1 MDKLRKLLTEY
12 ADEGLDHIVISR
24 PRDKKNTVSKL
35 RIRPVMIKGN
45 LMFQETSYDG
55 PKALHKNLD
64 KVSLVDG
71 IMDLMER
78 DYVQIELAADDA
90 SATGLVNRKG
100 ELSLKVKRT
109 PDKAAGRMLPKTSL
123 AHDRKKKRILEEG
136 KPVGFLID
144 LGLMTEDGHVVKSG
158 FDKYRQINRFLEF
171 VDDITFALPKDREI
185 RILDFGCGISY
196 LTFAVYYYFKELKGY
211 DVRITGLDLK
221 EDVIIKCNELRDKY
235 GYEKLDFVCGDVA
248 DHFERDRGGCDL
260 MLTLHACDTAT
271 DYALYNAIK
280 RNAGIILS
288 VPCCQHEVN
297 KQIDSSMLAPIMKY
311 GIIKERM
318 SALITDGVR
327 AELLDACGYD
337 VQLLEFIDMEH
348 TPKNILIRAVKKKG
362 RVKNEPKISRE
373 LEIMLDEMNIKPA
386 LYRMLEKS

>member
-12 ADEGLDHIVISR
+12 ADEGLERIVISR
-24 PRDKKNTVSKL
+24 PRDKNNTVSKV
-35 RIRPVMIKGN
+35 RIRPVLLKGD

-64 KVSLVDG
+64 RDSLINRV
-71 IMDLMER
+71 MTLMEK
-78 DYVQIELAADDA
+78 DYVQIEMEAAGV

-109 PDKAAGRMLPKTSL
+109 QPSAGRMLPKTSL
-123 AHDRKKKRILEEG
+123 SHDRKKKRILEEG

-144 LGLMTEDGHVVKSG
+144 LGLMTEEGRIIRSG
-158 FDKYRQINRFLEF
+158 YDKYKQINRFLEF
-171 VDDITFALPKDREI
+171 IDDITDKLPGDREI
-185 RILDFGCGISY
+185 RVLDFGCGKSY
-196 LTFAVYYYFKELKGY
+196 LTFAVYYFLKELKGY
-211 DVRITGLDLK
+211 EVSITGLDLK
-221 EDVIIKCNELRDKY
+221 EDVIEKCNGLRDKY
-235 GYEKLDFVCGDVA
+235 GYDKLDFVCGDVA

-297 KQIDSSMLAPIMKY
+297 KQIDSTLLAPIMKY

-327 AELLDACGYD
+327 AELLRASGYD
-337 VQLLEFIDMEH
+337 VDLLEFIDMEH
-348 TPKNILIRAVKKKG
+348 TPKNILIRAVKKET
-362 RVKNEPKISRE
+362 VDEPGPAKE
-373 LEIMLDEMNIKPA
+373 LERMLEEMNIKPA
-386 LYRMLEKS
+386 LYRMLFKS